1 MALFQLTGSLRVGN
15 GLGFGAPNAGFNDPA
30 ALGDGG
36 GDGTPPYME
45 SLVKL
50 FPAEGV
56 TLVTFIPGIAAGN
69 TVVKVILVLVL
80 CGLIV
85 LLRQQATRPAGGGKP
100 DWIAVGIAVIS
111 FVLYAMTIKIFGT
124 FFGDENRHA
133 LLMSFIS
140 GIWIFVVPFFPKRG

>member
-1 MALFQLTGSLRVGN
+1 MALFQLTGSLRLGN
-15 GLGFGAPNAGFNDPA
+15 GLGFGSAPSASMSDAA
-30 ALGDGG
+30 ALGEGEG
-36 GDGTPPYME
+36 SPPYME

-69 TVVKVILVLVL
+69 MVVKVILVLVL

-85 LLRQQATRPAGGGKP
+85 LLRQQATRPAGGGSP
-100 DWIAVGIAVIS
+100 DWIAVIIAVVS
-111 FVLYAMTIKIFGT
+111 FVLYAMTIQIFGT
-124 FFGDENRHA
+124 FFDDANRHA

-140 GIWIFVVPFFPKRG
+140 GIWIFVVPFFPKRS